1 MYNENALKWLYCQE
15 EHGWHHIMEDILWKT
30 DAKLQFFVSIR
41 MNISHLIQEV

>member
-30 DAKLQFFVSIR
+30 DVKYTVFCI
-41 MNISHLIQEV
+41 N